1 MRAGG
6 RNVREREEGGEEKEK
21 ERGRGR
27 EEGGEREREGG
38 TGRVTYLPGDRY
50 LTKLSYTS
58 SVIIL

>member
-38 TGRVTYLPGDRY
+38 TGRGTYLPGDRY